1 MKYTKHLEKNTQ
13 NVKNNSPNQGNHCT
27 KQLQLFPK
35 TKKFHTKKNQKKIT
49 PN

>member
-13 NVKNNSPNQGNHCT
+13 NLKNNSPDQGNHCT